1 MQGHTFKSAVET
13 ILRKITSNS
22 SLKIRR
28 ITWANIST
36 ARVNSNGVIELADV
50 KDDAVFSQAFL
61 ERYVGFVV
69 HELCHIKYTDFK
81 CHGDDDYLNK
91 LHNAVEDIWIERKA
105 VNTKMLGNVESI
117 FTKLINQIIS
127 EAEGHDIDWADPAQY
142 PFALAC
148 VGRRYARPVPL
159 AKGLEEIF
167 QHASDRVDQANSS
180 YDTLAIAE
188 WVYEQLM
195 QLPEQAP
202 INVNPN
208 PKGKPTPQ
216 DGTQDGTGDPV
227 SGQDGEGGGEGTPTG
242 QNGSGEPIA
251 VRPVRGQHAR
261 EVEPTAEISE
271 DKGGLG
277 SYSKDVSLRDSGH
290 HTKSQAFREI
300 NINVPSKLR
309 HEVRMLFENS
319 GLDEFQMGR
328 KSGKINTS
336 ALASI
341 STGNVHVFKR
351 HHEEGGINSAVSIVL
366 DASGSMDDKNKD
378 QLAIETTYALYET
391 LTQAGVAVQ
400 VITFDQNTS
409 VLIPFN
415 TPVIKAKNIM
425 RRFETGGSTNDYFAI
440 RYAHEQ
446 LLARPETRKVCFVLT
461 DGEGHVDMVKYQI
474 NQGNRLGITTVGVG
488 IGVSVAKVY
497 DKHVDILKIKEL
509 ATASFKQIKLVA

>member
-1 MQGHTFKSAVET
+1 MQGYTFKSAVEN
-13 ILRKITSNS
+13 ILRKISSNS
-22 SLKIRR
+22 QLKISR
-28 ITWANIST
+28 ITWENIST
-36 ARVNSNGVIELADV
+36 ARVDSNGRVYLADV

-69 HELCHIKYTDFK
+69 HELCHVKYTNFGVRGNDQ
-81 CHGDDDYLNK
+81 YLDQ

-105 VNTKMLGNVESI
+105 ISTGMLGNVESI

-127 EAEGHDIDWADPAQY
+127 EADGIDWADPAQY

-180 YDTLAIAE
+180 YDTLLIAQ

-195 QLPEQAP
+195 QLPEQTEG
-202 INVNPN
+202 NPDGN
-208 PKGKPTPQ
+208 PEPEN
-216 DGTQDGTGDPV
+216 GTQDGSEPATGD
-227 SGQDGEGGGEGTPTG
+227 QEGEGEGEGTPTG
-242 QNGSGEPIA
+242 KNGSGEPIA
-251 VRPVRGQHAR
+251 VRPVLGQMAR
-261 EVEPTAEISE
+261 EVEPSADISE
-271 DKGGLG
+271 DKLGLG
-277 SYSKDVSLRDSGH
+277 CYSKDVSIREDGF
-290 HTKSQAFREI
+290 HTKSHAFREI
-300 NINVPSKLR
+300 NVNVPSKLR

-319 GLDEFQMGR
+319 GLDEFQMNR
-328 KSGKINTS
+328 KSGKINAS
-336 ALASI
+336 ALSSI

-366 DASGSMDDKNKD
+366 DASASMDDKNKD

-400 VITFDQNTS
+400 VITFDNRTS
-409 VLIPFN
+409 VLVPFN
-415 TPVIKAKNIM
+415 TPVLKAKGIM
-425 RRFETGGSTNDYFAI
+425 KRFETNGSTNDYFAI

-461 DGEGHVDMVKYQI
+461 DGEGHVNMVKYQI